1 MDLTQIRYF
10 LSLAN
15 TLNFTRASEQCNVT
29 QPALT
34 KSIQRLEAELG
45 GPLLLR
51 ERNHTQLTPLGTTML
66 PLLQQTFDAADNA
79 RRAAA
84 RFRKQDVA
92 RLQIGLGPR
101 VEPDVISPLLLQLSR
116 RFPSLE
122 LTLRQGEPRALSE
135 WLLASEIDVTL
146 TETAERLTDRA
157 TCWMVFEDPIVVLLP
172 EGHTLA
178 EEAAI
183 TPDQLRSCAM
193 IGRVDHDGWDN
204 CGEIDLDALGSLIRH
219 RGSGEAHVHA
229 LVRGG
234 QGVALST
241 ASRRL
246 PPCILRRPLR
256 RHAGRAP
263 VAAPG
268 RYFPSS
274 RPRPPLGGGRDRGPG
289 ARHAVQGPI
298 RTRHCPIRSGGDV
311 RDYFSSIISDIILPP
326 AIFLS
331 LTMYILP
338 LCSMM
343 IGGSDITIAS
353 RVRSS
358 SIFVSVTILWMTLP
372 ERV

>member
-101 VEPDVISPLLLQLSR
+101 VEPDVISPLLWQLSR

-122 LTLRQGEPRALSE
+122 LTLRQSE
-135 WLLASEIDVTL
+135 GVLASEIDVPL
-146 TETAERLTDRA
+146 SETAERLTDRA

-246 PPCILRRPLR
+246 PPCILRRPLTPR
-256 RHAGRAP
+256 RHVTVSVATLAGRQLQRPADIFLRLARARLWEEAETEAP
-263 VAAPG
+263 ALDTRFKAPSG
-268 RYFPSS
+268 QDTAPSVLAETCEITSPASSRTSSCRPPSS
-274 RPRPPLGGGRDRGPG
+274 CL
-289 ARHAVQGPI
+289 
-298 RTRHCPIRSGGDV
+298 
-311 RDYFSSIISDIILPP
+311 
-326 AIFLS
+326 
-331 LTMYILP
+331 
-338 LCSMM
+338 
-343 IGGSDITIAS
+343 
-353 RVRSS
+353 
-358 SIFVSVTILWMTLP
+358 
-372 ERV
+372 